1 MHDSKFAAKIKST
14 NLCNSSFDVSLE
26 HFISDIILSF
36 MKKVGNCLEKLTQNI
51 YKTKIAL
58 VSISH
63 LLMYIL
69 FSYKELDLKTVL
81 RVENWFESF

>member
-36 MKKVGNCLEKLTQNI
+36 MKNLEKLTQNI

-58 VSISH
+58 VSISN